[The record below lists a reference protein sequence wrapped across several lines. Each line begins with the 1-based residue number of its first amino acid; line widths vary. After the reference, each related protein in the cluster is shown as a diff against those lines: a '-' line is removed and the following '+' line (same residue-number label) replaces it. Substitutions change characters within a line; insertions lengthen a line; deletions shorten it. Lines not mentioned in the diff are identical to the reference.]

1 MVQLMIGTIID
12 LSRDFEPDLWRRL
25 LSIVL
30 QGLRADPGAPEP
42 LEPAPPAPDR
52 MQAML
57 TAWKPTRG

>member
-1 MVQLMIGTIID
+1 VT
-12 LSRDFEPDLWRRL
+12 RC

-30 QGLRADPGAPEP
+30 QGLRADPGTPEL

>member
-1 MVQLMIGTIID
+1 VQLMIGTIID
-12 LSRDFEPDLWRRL
+12 LSRDFEPDLWRRC

-30 QGLRADPGAPEP
+30 QGLRAGPGTPEP
-42 LEPAPPAPDR
+42 LEPAPPAPDQ